1 MTDREAFVDYV
12 NRTLETA
19 MIEEF
24 GKGTE
29 YKDQVKRYWNVFLN
43 GEETGKKITEN
54 GQKILIFMQK
64 NEEAMSNIFTSK
76 EIAEALFVS
85 GRSVSGSMRKL
96 FGDGYVNKEGNNP
109 VKYSLTDLGRNLSL
123 KN

>member
-12 NRTLETA
+12 NRTLETV
-19 MIEEF
+19 MVEEF

-29 YKDQVKRYWNVFLN
+29 YKDQVKHYWNVFLN

-54 GQKILIFMQK
+54 GQKILIFMQE
-64 NEEAMSNIFTSK
+64 NEEAMNNIFTAK

-96 FGDGYVNKEGNNP
+96 LGDGYVNKEGNNP
-109 VKYSLTDLGRNLSL
+109 IKYSLTDLGRSLSL